1 MMQTRAKSIVLYAGL
16 LVGIIL
22 SMFPFYWL
30 IVMATRTTSDIY
42 RFPPQLWLGSHF
54 LDNITR
60 VLQQIDF
67 AGAFLNTLFV
77 ASSITLLVLFFDSLA
92 GFAFA
97 KFDFPGKKVLF
108 VILLATMMVPS
119 QLSLVP
125 SFVMMASFG
134 WVGTFKALIIPG
146 MVNASG
152 FLDSSVCRRIYS
164 QGAPGCG
171 AYGRVQLFSAVLE
184 CSTADFTPC
193 VRFSRRIYLYR
204 SLE

>member
-1 MMQTRAKSIVLYAGL
+1 MMQTRAKSFVLYAGL

-42 RFPPQLWLGSHF
+42 RFPPQLWFGSHF

-60 VLQQIDF
+60 VLQQINF
-67 AGAFLNTLFV
+67 AGAFFNTLFV
-77 ASSITLLVLFFDSLA
+77 AGSVTLLVLFFDSLA

-108 VILLATMMVPS
+108 IVLLATMMVPS

-125 SFVMMASFG
+125 SFVMMAS
-134 WVGTFKALIIPG
+134 P
-146 MVNASG
+146 
-152 FLDSSVCRRIYS
+152 LD
-164 QGAPGCG
+164 G
-171 AYGRVQLFSAVLE
+171 
-184 CSTADFTPC
+184 
-193 VRFSRRIYLYR
+193 
-204 SLE
+204 